1 MMLRRW
7 ATFPLGLRVLSIRQ
21 RLGLGMA
28 LLVLP
33 LLLITASGYLLF
45 QFAIESLEESH
56 EEIRDELLPVFHLQE
71 LILRAQMPANDYLIL
86 GKTEERENFERLS
99 IEINTGFE
107 KAFTA
112 PFDMPEKLDILTQ
125 AREIWADGE
134 RMSHAI
140 LALPDPLGNRAGGDL
155 MVRMDET
162 LQLAS
167 DHLSTIRVL
176 VLNELEEQHA
186 VAHKLHLWVGMA
198 IILFL
203 GFVSAIAFVGTILIQ
218 RWVVAPLSDLEKGAQ
233 EFTVGNLEHRI
244 PIQSNDE
251 ISSVAHTLNDMAFA
265 LRRDRDNLR
274 NLSIRDQLT
283 GLFNRKEFQ
292 RLLDLEIARSQ
303 RHGRVLAL
311 LMVDVDYFKN
321 VNDRYGHPVG
331 DVVLRSVADRI
342 YNALRPNDVVARY
355 GGEEFIVMLPET
367 NGAGA
372 ITIAERLCEQVR
384 ATAMDIAQGI
394 RPEVTVSV
402 GIAVYPLDTD
412 TGDSLIAAADRAL
425 YAAKDAGR
433 DRCCSY
439 ADLAVLA

>member
-1 MMLRRW
+1 MLQRL
-7 ATFPLGLRVLSIRQ
+7 ATFLSRLRVLSIRQ

-33 LLLITASGYLLF
+33 LLLFTASGYLLF
-45 QFAIESLEESH
+45 QFAIETLEESH

-71 LILRAQMPANDYLIL
+71 LILQAQMPANDYLIL
-86 GKTEERENFERLS
+86 GKIEERAKFEHLS
-99 IEINTGFE
+99 NEINAGFE
-107 KAFTA
+107 QAVTA
-112 PFDMPEKLDILTQ
+112 PFDMPEKRIILTQ
-125 AREIWADGE
+125 ARDMWAEGE
-134 RMSHAI
+134 RLSRTI

-155 MVRMDET
+155 MVRMDKT
-162 LQLAS
+162 LRLAS
-167 DHLSTIRVL
+167 NHLSAIRVL
-176 VLNELEEQHA
+176 VLDELEEQHA
-186 VAHKLHLWVGMA
+186 VAHKLHLWVGLA

-203 GFVSAIAFVGTILIQ
+203 CFVSAGVFIGTILVQ
-218 RWVVAPLSDLEKGAQ
+218 RWVVAPLRELENGAKQ
-233 EFTVGNLEHRI
+233 FTLGNLEHRI
-244 PIQSNDE
+244 PIQSSDE
-251 ISSVAHTLNDMAFA
+251 ISGVAHTLNDMAFA

-303 RHGRVLAL
+303 RHGRILAL
-311 LMVDVDYFKN
+311 LMVDVDYFKA

-331 DVVLRSVADRI
+331 DVVLRNVADRI
-342 YNALRPNDVVARY
+342 FNALRPNDVVARY

-372 ITIAERLCEQVR
+372 IAIAERLCEQVR
-384 ATAMDIAQGI
+384 ATPMDITHGI

-402 GIAVYPLDTD
+402 GVAVYPLDTD
-412 TGDSLIAAADRAL
+412 TAESLIAAADRAL

-439 ADLAVLA
+439 AELAALA